1 MRRLLGTLALVLTT
15 ASCGITAETATPDC
29 SSVERLALVAQS
41 VPGAA
46 YLPCVQALPT
56 GWRTTAFDASDGS
69 TRLSLLSDRSGG
81 RAVDVV
87 LEARCD
93 VTGASPSTPRAEGVR
108 SYLRLRSVSGTYAGT
123 MYDVFP
129 GGCVRYRFA
138 FPRGPHIPLMEE
150 LASAVHLV
158 RRGDVRL
165 DLRERL
171 GVELDP

>member
-1 MRRLLGTLALVLTT
+1 VLLTT

-46 YLPCVQALPT
+46 YLPCVRELPT
-56 GWRTTAFDASDGS
+56 GWRATGFDAADGS

-81 RAVDVV
+81 RPVEVV
-87 LEARCD
+87 LQARCD
-93 VTGASPSTPRAEGVR
+93 VTGASPAAPRAEGVR
-108 SYLRLRSVSGTYAGT
+108 SYVRLRSVSGSYAGT
-123 MYDVFP
+123 LYDVFP
-129 GGCVRYRFA
+129 GGCVRYRFD

-150 LASAVHLV
+150 LSAAVRLV

-165 DLRERL
+165 DLRDRL